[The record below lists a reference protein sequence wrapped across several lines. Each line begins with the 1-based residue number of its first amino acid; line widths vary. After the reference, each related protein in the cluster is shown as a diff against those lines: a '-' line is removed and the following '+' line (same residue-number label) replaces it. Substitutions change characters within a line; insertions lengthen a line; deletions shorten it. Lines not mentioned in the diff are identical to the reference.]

1 MQYKKLLNM
10 SATTTVSELMTKEV
24 ISVAH
29 TASLSTV
36 RQLLMT
42 HHIRH
47 LPVLSAG
54 QVVGIISKSDFTRLT
69 SGTFYATQ
77 QEADTAMMD
86 MFTLEDIMIKNPV
99 VISSELTIKDA
110 ADIFIAQDF
119 HALPVVDNGQLT
131 GILSVTDLLRH
142 LRDTL

>member
-110 ADIFIAQDF
+110 ADTFIAQDF

>member
-1 MQYKKLLNM
+1 M

-24 ISVAH
+24 ISVAD

-36 RQLLMT
+36 RQLLQT

-99 VISSELTIKDA
+99 VISSKLTIKDA

>member
-1 MQYKKLLNM
+1 
-10 SATTTVSELMTKEV
+10 
-24 ISVAH
+24 
-29 TASLSTV
+29 
-36 RQLLMT
+36 
-42 HHIRH
+42 
-47 LPVLSAG
+47 
-54 QVVGIISKSDFTRLT
+54 IISKSDFTRLT

-110 ADIFIAQDF
+110 ADTFIAQDF

>member
-1 MQYKKLLNM
+1 M

-86 MFTLEDIMIKNPV
+86 MFTLEDIMNKNPV